1 MDMKIPSVLKKFAL
15 FISIFLLGI
24 NPVLAETDVA
34 YFPSATSTAD
44 FFQTTTTAE
53 AIPATTEAPVEST
66 RPLVSEPTIRV
77 GLYKTS
83 ETVKFKSEFPYE
95 VWVGGVSRGIIAP
108 EDVAQISYKQGLYT
122 LKSESVEFGS
132 SDYFRLVPSDPSNFF
147 VLTNYNRPVAGR
159 AKINFNVY
167 RGTLEYRYSPKSKLP
182 FIINE
187 LPLDLYVKGIA
198 ETHDSAPTE
207 YIKALSVAA
216 RSYAYALISKNPPT
230 EKRMFHVYATTADQL
245 YLGYN
250 SELYMPKFVEAA
262 MATAGEL
269 VTYKSNPVITFYFSR
284 SNGSTK
290 NGGKDRPWLKSV
302 VAKYDKGKKMLG
314 HGIGMSNSDAQQR
327 ALKDNWS
334 YKEILEHYYT
344 STTVEKVF

>member
-24 NPVLAETDVA
+24 NPVLAETDVG
-34 YFPSATSTAD
+34 YFPSATSTVSSFA
-44 FFQTTTTAE
+44 TSTAAEIVIGEE
-53 AIPATTEAPVEST
+53 AVVPS
-66 RPLVSEPTIRV
+66 RPLIPEPTIRV
-77 GLYKTS
+77 GLYKTNNAIQF
-83 ETVKFKSEFPYE
+83 TSEFPYE

-108 EDVAQISYKQGLYT
+108 EDVAEISYTEGLYI

-147 VLTNYNRPVAGR
+147 VLANYNRPVAGR

-230 EKRMFHVYATTADQL
+230 EKRMFDVYATTVDQL

-262 MATAGEL
+262 AATAGEL